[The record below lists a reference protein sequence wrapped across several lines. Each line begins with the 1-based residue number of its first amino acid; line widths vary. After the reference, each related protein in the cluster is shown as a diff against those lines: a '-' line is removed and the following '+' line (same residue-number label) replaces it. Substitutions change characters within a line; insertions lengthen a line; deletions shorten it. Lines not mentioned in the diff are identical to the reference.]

1 MSQDSSERL
10 TAAVRDAVAGGRRL
24 TVAGAGSKRNIL
36 PGTSGD
42 MLTTME
48 HAGIVSY
55 DPAELVITARA
66 GTPIKA
72 LQAELALHNQRLACD
87 PPQFLGQGTVGGM
100 VAAGLSGP
108 GRPWT
113 GAVRDAV
120 LGVVMVNGLGE
131 QLTFGGQVMKNVAGY
146 DVSRLMAGSFGALG
160 VLLEVSLRVAPV
172 WEDDVTIA
180 FDLSAAK
187 SLDRCAAWRQ
197 HYLPLQGTWWHGGRF
212 HVRLGGSAASVA
224 AAMHQLGGERVEF
237 SWDHVRDHALDFFK
251 PLSASGDH
259 GDKTLWRLVVPPAAP
274 MVEAYDDMAVM
285 WAGGLRWWWHDDEEA
300 IQTHVKAMG
309 GWAWAME
316 RAPRLPA
323 AERALM
329 RRIKASFDP
338 AGLFGSALPIEVDH
352 AD

>member
-1 MSQDSSERL
+1 MDTSERL
-10 TAAVRDAVAGGRRL
+10 TAAVRDAAAGGRCL
-24 TVAGAGSKRNIL
+24 AVAGAGSKRNVL
-36 PGTSGD
+36 PVASGD

-48 HAGIVSY
+48 HTGVVAY

-66 GTPIKA
+66 GTPLKE
-72 LQAELALHNQRLACD
+72 LQAELAVHNQRLACD

-108 GRPWT
+108 GRPWS

-120 LGVVMVNGLGE
+120 LGVVTVNGLGE
-131 QLTFGGQVMKNVAGY
+131 RLTFGGQVMKNVAGY

-172 WEDDVTIA
+172 WEDDVTLA
-180 FDLSAAK
+180 FDLSAAEA
-187 SLDRCAAWRQ
+187 LDRCAAWRQ
-197 HYLPLQGTWWHGGRF
+197 HHLPLQGTWSHAGKF

-224 AAMHQLGGERVEF
+224 EAMHQLGGERVDF
-237 SWDHVRDHALDFFK
+237 PWDHVRDHALDFFK

-274 MVEAYDDMAVM
+274 MEDEHDDMAIM
-285 WAGGLRWWWHDDEEA
+285 WAGGLRWWWHDDA
-300 IQTHVKAMG
+300 DVVQAQVGAMG

-316 RAPRLPA
+316 SAPQLPA
-323 AERALM
+323 AERVLM
-329 RRIKASFDP
+329 QRIKAAFDP
-338 AGLFGSALPIEVDH
+338 AGLFGSSLPLEVSH